1 MASET
6 KTENVMLTGQT
17 AYFKKQGS
25 MVNRGTI
32 EITDT
37 NTKSYSY
44 AEGYVGP
51 NSIIHGTDLADTS
64 EYEQCEVAME
74 TYLENHWTV
83 KENERTIVTNSR
95 VVKDLLEPGEL
106 SMQEIVDNIS
116 NSYKVSTKQFKTKT
130 DLEPIIIDNLTALFD
145 ITFDMIIGDTEER
158 ILLQDDEEKLV
169 VKSVGQKFIVNDRE
183 IETIFG
189 GRHVYEIINRNGFI
203 SVLIDGVEHITDIE
217 GFSEPLN
224 ELQLFPDNIVGAIYS
239 IKYRDITN
247 VLLPQVLH
255 NFIAVYNVKE
265 NKVGILDLYTTTF
278 YEDRNN
284 AIKKYSSIM
293 SYIRGTG
300 TQWLETDFIPNHD
313 TKYEIKITSNYS
325 TDISTCFFGA
335 DNSWTSSN
343 VIWNNQGS
351 ATKMGW
357 FYPTTAVQWIESSQ
371 YSTRTFTF
379 YRGTVTRNG
388 TIINTNNNKNT
399 NVVFRKLRLF
409 KGQTRFCLWSIL
421 FILF

>member
-32 EITDT
+32 DISDTITR
-37 NTKSYSY
+37 SYSY

-51 NSIIHGTDLADTS
+51 NSIIHGTDLDDTT
-64 EYEQCEVAME
+64 EYQNCEFTMK
-74 TYLENHWTV
+74 TYLDDHWTE
-83 KENERTIVTNSR
+83 KENERTIVTNSQ
-95 VVKDLLEPGEL
+95 VIKDLLEPGEL
-106 SMQEIVDNIS
+106 SMQEIVNNID
-116 NSYKVSTKQFKTKT
+116 NSYKVSTKQFKIKT
-130 DLEPIIIDNLTALFD
+130 DLEPIIINNLTTLFD

-158 ILLQDDEEKLV
+158 ILLQDNEGKLV
-169 VKSVGQKFIVNDRE
+169 VKSAGQKFIVNDRE
-183 IETIFG
+183 IETVFG

-203 SVLIDGVEHITDIE
+203 SVLIDGVEYVTDIE
-217 GFSEPLN
+217 GFAEPLN
-224 ELQLFPDNIVGAIYS
+224 ELQLLPDNIVGAIYS

-247 VLLPQVLH
+247 ILLPQVLH
-255 NFIAVYNVKE
+255 NFIAVLDMKE
-265 NKVGILDLYTTTF
+265 SKVGIIDLYTTMF

-284 AIKKYSSIM
+284 AIRKYNSLR

-313 TKYEIKITSNYS
+313 TKYEMKITSNYS
-325 TDISTCFFGA
+325 TDYSTCFFAA
-335 DNSWTSSN
+335 DNSWN
-343 VIWNNQGS
+343 ANNIILNNQGS
-351 ATKMGW
+351 TTDLAW
-357 FYPTTAVQWIESSQ
+357 FYPSTAVTWKESSSS
-371 YSTRTFTF
+371 STRAFTF
-379 YRGTVTRNG
+379 YRGTITRNG
-388 TIINTNNNKNT
+388 TTINTNNNKNT

-409 KGQTRFCLWSIL
+409 KGQTRFCMWTIL